1 VTGWPYDASGSRRCC
16 QQRVECPQRRPALLA
31 AFAATGVRRC
41 YHRRAAFAATS
52 VRCCS
57 GGVRRCCH
65 RGIRR
70 SSHRLAELLPPRRPA
85 AVAASDVH
93 RCCSDVRRCCHRQAT
108 LLPAVSGGV
117 RRCYHP
123 CVALLQGDFG
133 AARCSEPVRASPER
147 RRSNEPRGL
156 GEWASCRGADDG
168 DRYSKGKAGISATN
182 GGRWS
187 C

>member
-1 VTGWPYDASGSRRCC
+1 MPAAAGVAASSVWSAPRGVRHCSQRLLPPASGVATTGG
-16 QQRVECPQRRPALLA
+16 QHLLPPASDVAQA
-31 AFAATGVRRC
+31 ASDVAATAASGVPRIGWQ
-41 YHRRAAFAATS
+41 S
-52 VRCCS
+52 
-57 GGVRRCCH
+57 CCH
-65 RGIRR
+65 RGVRPP
-70 SSHRLAELLPPRRPA
+70 LLPPTCT
-85 AVAASDVH
+85 VAA
-93 RCCSDVRRCCHRQAT
+93 SDVRRCCHRQAT